1 MSLAT
6 TEKVIQLIAII
17 LKMAQ
22 DKMKSQAKHM
32 SDREFE
38 FEFEVG
44 TRVTWR
50 FNIICKFLLGG
61 VSITS

>member
-1 MSLAT
+1 MKAKLLWWMSLAT

-38 FEFEVG
+38 FEVG
-44 TRVTWR
+44 TRVT
-50 FNIICKFLLGG
+50 
-61 VSITS
+61 